1 MADNKTEWKMRGNY
15 LKNCNCDPGC
25 PCDYWA
31 SPTHHKCDGMVAM
44 EIDEGHYGDV
54 NLDGVKYALT
64 YHWPGPLHEGNG
76 TAQPILDESTT
87 PEQREALFAILTG
100 QAGNAWFEVLASVIT
115 TILEPKFLPIEFNVN
130 VEERTAKVSVPGIF
144 ETISKPIT
152 NGATGDEL
160 RVRIDMPQGMEY
172 KFAETAIAVVNKG
185 TGDIKYDCPNSHSS
199 LAFVEHTQDGL
210 VS

>member
-1 MADNKTEWKMRGNY
+1 MADNNINWRMKGKY
-15 LKNCNCDPGC
+15 IKNCNCDPGC

-31 SPTHHKCDGMVAM
+31 APTHHICEGMIAM

-54 NLDGVKYALT
+54 SLDGVKYALT

-100 QAGNAWFEVLASVIT
+100 QAGNAWFEVLASVIS
-115 TILEPKFLPIEFNVN
+115 TILEPKFLPIDFNVN
-130 VEERTAKVSVPGIF
+130 IEERTAKVSVPGII
-144 ETISKPIT
+144 ETVSEPIL
-152 NGATGDEL
+152 NEATGNEL

-172 KFAETAIAVVNKG
+172 KFAETAMAVVNKG

-199 LAFVEHTQDGL
+199 MAIIEHTQDGL